1 MEIVFCFG
9 FFFPPRLFKLAS
21 LPSVRLKL
29 SAHHCLLP
37 AWFVILKIVFIYV
50 FSKPVT
56 LMSSFFFFN
65 LEFLSKEKKNIQM
78 I

>member
-9 FFFPPRLFKLAS
+9 FFFFPPRLFELAS
-21 LPSVRLKL
+21 LPSIRLKL

-37 AWFVILKIVFIYV
+37 AWFVILKIVFVYV

-56 LMSSFFFFN
+56 SMSSFFFN
-65 LEFLSKEKKNIQM
+65 LEKIKQDFLG
-78 I
+78 

>member
-9 FFFPPRLFKLAS
+9 FFFPPRLVKLAS

-37 AWFVILKIVFIYV
+37 TWFVILKIVFIYV

-56 LMSSFFFFN
+56 SMSSFFFTWNFY
-65 LEFLSKEKKNIQM
+65 LKKK
-78 I
+78 